1 MKQKSILSSIIAF
14 TLISTATFPV
24 TKAYASDYEH
34 YSLGK
39 DHVNYLVVNSPKSL
53 KIEGAQTVG
62 NTLKAQLFKESGEK
76 FSSSIK
82 STYRWYRLDK
92 ENSEG
97 TIVGENE
104 TYALSESD
112 IGKYIKVLVIN
123 NANTFES
130 ITGKIENKSS
140 SVTLG
145 VTKYGYWLKNA
156 DGTKLYFE
164 DGKFVTG
171 WKQIDGLYYR
181 FDLNGIMQTGWQKD
195 DSKMYYLDTNGVM
208 VTGWKNI
215 DGTSYYFYST
225 GSMRVINN

>member
-1 MKQKSILSSIIAF
+1 MKQNRILSSIIAL
-14 TLISTATFPV
+14 TLISTATIP
-24 TKAYASDYEH
+24 TTRAYASDYVN
-34 YSLGK
+34 YSIGE
-39 DHVNYLVVNSPKSL
+39 DHVNFSVVNNPKSV
-53 KIEGAQTVG
+53 KIEGVQTIG
-62 NTLKAQLFKESGEK
+62 NTLKAQLLKDSGEK
-76 FSSSIK
+76 FNSSIK

-97 TIVGENE
+97 TVVGANE
-104 TYALSESD
+104 TYVLSEGD

-130 ITGKIENKSS
+130 ITGKIENKSAS
-140 SVTLG
+140 NTLG

-181 FDLNGIMQTGWQKD
+181 FDLNGIMQTGWQRYDNKL
-195 DSKMYYLDTNGVM
+195 YYLDANGVM

-215 DGTSYYFYST
+215 AGTSYYFYST
-225 GSMRVINN
+225 GSMRVI

>member
-1 MKQKSILSSIIAF
+1 MKQKRILSSVIAL
-14 TLISTATFPV
+14 TLIAATIPV
-24 TKAYASDYEH
+24 TKVYAIDYVN
-34 YSLGK
+34 YSNGE
-39 DHVNYLVVNSPKSL
+39 DHVNYSVVNNPQSV
-53 KIEGAQTVG
+53 KIEGSQTVG
-62 NTLKAQLFKESGEK
+62 NTLKAQLFKDSGEK
-76 FSSSIK
+76 FNSSIK
-82 STYRWYRLDK
+82 STYRWYRLVD

-97 TIVGENE
+97 IVVGENE
-104 TYALSESD
+104 TYVLSESD

-123 NANTFES
+123 NANTFEN

-156 DGTKLYFE
+156 NGTKLYFE

-181 FDLNGIMQTGWQKD
+181 FDLNGIMQTGWQRYDNKL
-195 DSKMYYLDTNGVM
+195 YYLDKSGVM